1 MSKDMAILSM
11 LESMLLRAQAQRD
24 EPASEGTPS

>member
-1 MSKDMAILSM
+1 MSKDMAIL
-11 LESMLLRAQAQRD
+11 SMLLRAQAQRD